1 MPTSSR
7 SVSVLERCCS
17 SRAVA
22 ATMPLAL
29 TMVSGAQMMPRV
41 WSSSAVLSASSW
53 LLAGPTMVRQRH
65 GLAATVI
72 QVG

>member
-1 MPTSSR
+1 
-7 SVSVLERCCS
+7 
-17 SRAVA
+17 
-22 ATMPLAL
+22 MPLAL